1 MEVLLRRVVKWKG
14 GQREGTRTLACV
26 HAYVV
31 VQRGREEDWR
41 QLIDA
46 TRSRCSALLGY
57 Q

>member
-31 VQRGREEDWR
+31 VQREREKRIGD
-41 QLIDA
+41 
-46 TRSRCSALLGY
+46 S
-57 Q
+57 